1 MEYYF
6 VPEFGPSVA
15 SCVMYLDPTWGL
27 QNSDTMRWYELNCQ
41 FQKYGIDPTS
51 TIGMINWA
59 MELYEKGII
68 DEKDTDGV
76 PMVVGSREA
85 TEGMIEKIVKREGFG
100 DLLAGSVDA
109 AVSKIG
115 QNSEYYLIHAKGIPL
130 THANRFNYRGS
141 AIAAA
146 TGNRGDWVGGRN
158 WAPADIEELIDDL
171 PEVESRWYISAFEKA
186 LAKYGLDKSSLTWDS
201 YEGKAALMALQRK
214 LISVTD
220 MLLNCKYHSV
230 WLLGAIGIE
239 LQAKLLSAGEGRDH
253 SIEELFEAAERIHA
267 LERVYNLR
275 GGATKKDDHL
285 PKRFFEEPM
294 SGFYPEDVL
303 DRKKFDQMK
312 EEYYAAMRWDAET
325 GFPAKETLLEV
336 GLADIAEDIEK
347 IRELSEKE
355 TKDTLTV
362 DLKEKVAKT
371 GS

>member
-1 MEYYF
+1 
-6 VPEFGPSVA
+6 
-15 SCVMYLDPTWGL
+15 MYLDPTWGL
-27 QNSDTMRWYELNCQ
+27 QNADTMRWYGLNSQ

-76 PMVVGSREA
+76 PMVEGSREA
-85 TEGMIEKIVKREGFG
+85 TEVMVEKIVKREGFG
-100 DLLAGSVDA
+100 DLLAGTVDE

-130 THANRFNYRGS
+130 THANRFNLRGS

-158 WAPADIEELIDDL
+158 WTPANIEQLTEDL
-171 PEVESRWYISAFEKA
+171 PEVETRWVLSTFEKA

-220 MLLNCKYHSV
+220 MLLNCKYHSS
-230 WLLGAIGIE
+230 WLMGAIGIE

-253 SIEELFEAAERIHA
+253 SIEELFEAGERIHA

-275 GGATKKDDHL
+275 EGATREDDHL
-285 PKRFFEEPM
+285 PNRFFEQPM
-294 SGFYPEDVL
+294 AGFYPEDVL

-312 EEYYAAMRWDAET
+312 EEYYEAMRWDVKA
-325 GFPAKETLLEV
+325 GLPARETLLEL
-336 GLADIAEDIEK
+336 GLADIAADLEK
-347 IRELSEKE
+347 FRKLSKKESKGTDTEELE
-355 TKDTLTV
+355 
-362 DLKEKVAKT
+362 EKVAKT